1 MFKSIKGAASL
12 ALVAASLYAGSA
24 SAQSLPSSL
33 TIPVPGLLTLS
44 LSGLPT
50 TPVISLNLLTTLST
64 QPIVGVTLLGKP
76 LLNLEVGKVAVP
88 GVPEPEMFAMMGL
101 GLGLVGFAA
110 RRRKLQG

>member
-44 LSGLPT
+44 LSGLPSS
-50 TPVISLNLLTTLST
+50 PVLGLNLLTTLST

-76 LLNLEVGKVAVP
+76 LVNVALGPVAA
-88 GVPEPEMFAMMGL
+88 VPEPEMFAMMGL
-101 GLGLVGFAA
+101 GLGLVAFAA
-110 RRRKLQG
+110 RRRKSQG

>member
-33 TIPVPGLLTLS
+33 SIPIPGLLTIS

-50 TPVISLNLLTTLST
+50 SPILSLNLLTTLDV
-64 QPIVGVTLLGKP
+64 QPIVGITLLGKP
-76 LLNLEVGKVAVP
+76 LANVALGPVAA
-88 GVPEPEMFAMMGL
+88 VPEPETFAMMGL
-101 GLGLVGFAA
+101 GLALVGFAA
-110 RRRKLQG
+110 RRRKSV